1 MIPKRKEGLFACL
14 QCVAPCVV
22 AWLGYDQYKR
32 KEDLLACS
40 VLVHVLLLL
49 GLLGYGQ
56 SKRKEALLV
65 TGTNT

>member
-1 MIPKRKEGLFACL
+1 
-14 QCVAPCVV
+14 
-22 AWLGYDQYKR
+22 
-32 KEDLLACS
+32 LLACS

-65 TGTNT
+65 TGTTT